1 MYTEILKIIEAS
13 LASDRQKAIN
23 YSRKLANHYIS
34 IGEKNIGQKI
44 LRIIDEKNTNL
55 ASLDGLA
62 ARPFDKETKMEM
74 VDLTYPK
81 ETTET
86 LIFSDIVEN
95 EVQDFVLS
103 YLKRDSLASAGIEA
117 NNHLLLYGPPGTGK
131 TSLARYISVQTGLP
145 LITARLD
152 GMVSSLLG
160 STAKNIRKVFDYAS
174 KRPCILFLD
183 EFDVLAKVRDDKN
196 ELGELKRVV
205 NSLIQNIDAFSE
217 DSILIAAT
225 NHSQLL
231 DDAIWR
237 RFSKVLKLDLPNT
250 ELRYELIV
258 EYSNVLNSDY
268 QDDLK
273 KAKELSVAA
282 EGFSPADIKTV
293 IFSAAKKAVL
303 NNSDIMKYSQIL
315 YEIFLKKHNNIGD
328 VEEAVKFLLKYKVS
342 QREISEMFEISLRQ
356 VRNIIKEESK

>member
-1 MYTEILKIIEAS
+1 MYSEILKIIESA
-13 LASDRQKAIN
+13 LNNDRQKALN
-23 YSRKLANHYIS
+23 YSKKLANYYIS
-34 IGEKNIGQKI
+34 IGEKNIGNKI
-44 LRIIDEKNTNL
+44 LRLVEEKNTNI
-55 ASLDGLA
+55 ASLDGLN

-81 ETTET
+81 ETTES
-86 LIFSDIVEN
+86 LIFDSIIEN
-95 EVQDFVLS
+95 EIQDFVFS
-103 YLKRDSLASAGIEA
+103 YLKRDALISAGIDV

-131 TSLARYISVQTGLP
+131 TSLARYISIQTGLP

-174 KRPCILFLD
+174 KKPCILFLD

-231 DDAIWR
+231 DEAIWR
-237 RFSKVLKLDLPNT
+237 RFSKIIKLDLPNIN
-250 ELRYELIV
+250 LRNDLIL
-258 EYSNVLNSDY
+258 EYSSVMDNNF
-268 QDDLK
+268 QDDPK
-273 KAKELSVAA
+273 KLKELSLATN
-282 EGFSPADIKTV
+282 EFSPAAIKSV
-293 IFSAAKKAVL
+293 ILSAAKKAVL
-303 NNSDIMKYSQIL
+303 NNLNAISYSQVL
-315 YEIFLKKHNNIGD
+315 YEIFLTKHDTLGNIQ
-328 VEEAVKFLLKYKVS
+328 EATEFLLKYKVS
-342 QREISEMFEISLRQ
+342 QKEISETLGISLRQ
-356 VRNIIKEESK
+356 VRNIIKEIN